1 MPKYSNIRF
10 ELSGG
15 DGNAFY
21 ILGVC
26 LSAMRRAGLPQ
37 EERDKFHK
45 EATSGDYK
53 HLLCTCMAWFDVE

>member
-1 MPKYSNIRF
+1 MPKYPHIKV

-26 LSAMRRAGLPQ
+26 LRAMRRDGLSQ
-37 EERDKFHK
+37 EERDRFRI
-45 EATSGDYK
+45 EATAGDYN
-53 HLLCTCMAWFDVE
+53 HLLATCMTCFDVE